1 MKNCKFIRWLPLS
14 FFYYFD
20 RIQDPVL
27 LWHMGVLETI
37 ARSVGSDTS
46 AAAAAIGTYTAH
58 ITEDMIKY
66 PSSYFSP
73 KKISKGLC
81 NHWVRSCSY
90 KYNEAK
96 NFLKSYFIFLWD
108 NFNKSFPAL
117 SLSKFDWWLI
127 SNFWCLNVL
136 ENNKEMLATH
146 WFNRACQIF
155 TNNFQM
161 LVWSFVILVLL
172 YTSK

>member
-1 MKNCKFIRWLPLS
+1 MLMRTMSQEFYLIWFDLFFFIFRQMKNCKFIRWLPLS

-20 RIQDPVL
+20 RIRDPVL

-96 NFLKSYFIFLWD
+96 NFFKSYFIFLWG
-108 NFNKSFPAL
+108 NFRKSFPTL
-117 SLSKFDWWLI
+117 SSIL
-127 SNFWCLNVL
+127 
-136 ENNKEMLATH
+136 
-146 WFNRACQIF
+146 QIHMK
-155 TNNFQM
+155 T
-161 LVWSFVILVLL
+161 I
-172 YTSK
+172 

>member
-1 MKNCKFIRWLPLS
+1 MLIRTMSQEFYLIWFFFFFIFRQMKNCKFIRWLPLS

-37 ARSVGSDTS
+37 ARRVGSDTS

-108 NFNKSFPAL
+108 NFHKSFPVL
-117 SLSKFDWWLI
+117 SSILQIYLY
-127 SNFWCLNVL
+127 N
-136 ENNKEMLATH
+136 ENYLG
-146 WFNRACQIF
+146 
-155 TNNFQM
+155 
-161 LVWSFVILVLL
+161 
-172 YTSK
+172 TSHDSI

>member
-1 MKNCKFIRWLPLS
+1 MHSVITSRRMLIRTMSQEFYLIWFFFFIFRQMKNCKFIRWLPLS

-37 ARSVGSDTS
+37 ARRVGSDTS

-96 NFLKSYFIFLWD
+96 NFLKSYFYIIMRQFSQEFSCSIIYFTD
-108 NFNKSFPAL
+108 IYN
-117 SLSKFDWWLI
+117 
-127 SNFWCLNVL
+127 
-136 ENNKEMLATH
+136 ENYLG
-146 WFNRACQIF
+146 
-155 TNNFQM
+155 
-161 LVWSFVILVLL
+161 
-172 YTSK
+172 TSHDSI